1 MKWKCSDG
9 TVKELSELSDAHLS
23 NAIKFIKNIGDEEIL
38 QELNAE
44 LKRRQDYKL
53 VQPCP

>member
-9 TVKELSELSDAHLS
+9 TIKELSELSDAHLN

-44 LKRRQDYKL
+44 LKRRQD
-53 VQPCP
+53 